1 MEIYTK
7 HKAAKPYAPFLWV
20 KIHYL
25 KAAELFGE
33 DASLSITYF
42 THPYTWMHTYT
53 SRNKQTHLFPKDPL
67 VKKKQPEEIQI
78 IKL

>member
-7 HKAAKPYAPFLWV
+7 HKATKPYAPFLWV
-20 KIHYL
+20 KLHYL

-67 VKKKQPEEIQI
+67 VKKKQSEEIQI